1 MAKIIRLTES
11 DLTRLVRRVINN
23 SDVSKNIK
31 EDFDPMAGIDNF
43 LNNPVIIALATAW
56 LLKGRY
62 KIDNLKSNIDGMKN
76 DFLDYCNSIG
86 YTINNEVLD
95 FHFNQLI
102 KRVKKIIKI

>member
-11 DLTRLVRRVINN
+11 DLNRLVKRVINK
-23 SDVSKNIK
+23 SDFSKNIK
-31 EDFDPMAGIDNF
+31 EDFDPMVGIDNF
-43 LNNPVIIALATAW
+43 LNNPVMIALATAW
-56 LLKGRY
+56 LVEGRY

-86 YTINNEVLD
+86 YTINKEVLD
-95 FHFNQLI
+95 FYFNQLI